1 MIQNTKLSKNS
12 SKSNSLFLFDTFHQ
26 YTSSAEM
33 KLDLSLSPTYKS
45 SRDSEDTTFNTFNNC
60 LNVDATSKTFMSSG
74 NQLSSL
80 DLSNCQS
87 KVHPISPKV
96 QPQIFSTSPNNK
108 IDDKTSLNSFTDDNL
123 NSPISSMSPMS
134 TISIMPKIKHKPSY
148 SDTSSIT
155 LIEHTNDHVDDPN
168 IFCENPETQISKSI
182 SYCANSQN
190 NTNHLQKHSLI
201 PEDVDYTNNLQKHSL
216 IPEDVDYTNH
226 LQKNSLIP
234 EDVDYTIPF
243 ILPSGGLAGP
253 SILLFEENP
262 ILKLSLKSEDPMINY
277 LSKALMET
285 IDQSLENDNDWVIRR
300 MEWIETIKLEK
311 KKLEKHKKDKIT
323 LKKQI
328 ELLKLAIEKIKRE
341 NLILQKE
348 LENAQIKMEI
358 LEKEKIRNEEQWN
371 NIVTASIATLVSI
384 GIVAAPV
391 IRKLYFK

>member
-45 SRDSEDTTFNTFNNC
+45 SQDSEDTTFNA
-60 LNVDATSKTFMSSG
+60 LNVDTTPKTFISSR
-74 NQLSSL
+74 NQLSPL
-80 DLSNCQS
+80 DSSSNCQS
-87 KVHPISPKV
+87 KVYPISPKV
-96 QPQIFSTSPNNK
+96 QPQIFSTSPNNNN
-108 IDDKTSLNSFTDDNL
+108 DKTLLNSFKDDNL
-123 NSPISSMSPMS
+123 NSLVSSMSPMS
-134 TISIMPKIKHKPSY
+134 TISIPKMKHKTSY

-155 LIEHTNDHVDDPN
+155 LIEHTNDPN
-168 IFCENPETQISKSI
+168 IFCENPETQII

-201 PEDVDYTNNLQKHSL
+201 PESVDYT
-216 IPEDVDYTNH
+216 T
-226 LQKNSLIP
+226 
-234 EDVDYTIPF
+234 PF
-243 ILPSGGLAGP
+243 IFPSGGLAGP
-253 SILLFEENP
+253 SILIFEENP

-277 LSKALMET
+277 LSKALMEA
-285 IDQSLENDNDWVIRR
+285 IDQSLENDNDWVTRR

-371 NIVTASIATLVSI
+371 SIVTASIATLVSI